1 MGALS
6 GLYRH
11 LTASGRVMPDFII
24 VGAQKAGTTSLFSYL
39 AQHPQLH
46 PSSKKEVHFFSD
58 GKRAGV
64 DRFGRGERWYRA
76 HFPRR
81 ETLRDGDRAFE
92 ASPSYLFHPL
102 APERIHRMVP
112 TARLI
117 VMLRNPVDRAISHY
131 FHQRRKGR
139 ETLPILEALQAEEE
153 RLAPALAREDYRDP
167 VFRQF
172 SYKSRGV
179 YHEQIRRYLEYFPPE
194 QLLIFDAD
202 DLFTCPEATLV
213 RVWDFVGV
221 EEAFEGLDLSPR
233 NVGSNRQRV
242 DEDVRTYLE
251 DWFRP
256 HNRALEELLGRDFD
270 W

>member
-6 GLYRH
+6 GFYRR
-11 LTASGRVMPDFII
+11 LTAKGRVLPDFII
-24 VGAQKAGTTSLFSYL
+24 IGAQKAGTTSLFSYL

-64 DRFGRGERWYRA
+64 DRFGRGEGWYRS
-76 HFPRR
+76 HFPRG
-81 ETLRDGDRAFE
+81 EALRAGDQAFE

-102 APERIHRMVP
+102 APERIHRIVP
-112 TARLI
+112 SARLI
-117 VMLRNPVDRAISHY
+117 VMLRDPVDRAISHY

-139 ETLPILEALQAEEE
+139 ETLPILEAMQAEEE
-153 RLAPALAREDYRDP
+153 RLAPALARENYRDP

-172 SYKSRGV
+172 SYKRRGV
-179 YHEQIRRYLEYFPPE
+179 YHEQIRRYLEYFPLG

-202 DLFTCPEATLV
+202 ELFSRPETTLA
-213 RVWDFVGV
+213 RVWRFVGA
-221 EEAFEGLDLSPR
+221 EAAVEGLDLAPR
-233 NVGSNRQRV
+233 NVGNNRQRV
-242 DEDVRTYLE
+242 DDGVRSYLE
-251 DWFRP
+251 EWFRP
-256 HNRALEELLGRDFD
+256 HNRALEELLERDFD